1 MTATKPLLDT
11 EHLDTENA
19 AEGTATPTPEE
30 RLLKKLTH
38 PRDVAGLRALIEE
51 GTILTR
57 ASVRRNLIVTNDQ
70 GTPTGCA
77 WDRLA
82 KARHGLDL
90 DDEEQRIFLDVILS
104 VAGPH
109 HVNLGWL
116 EEIDDRR
123 LAILLRAM
131 TEMAGNNTIAI
142 GTRL

>member
-1 MTATKPLLDT
+1 MTATEPFVDT
-11 EHLDTENA
+11 EDTEDTTIRA
-19 AEGTATPTPEE
+19 LEKL
-30 RLLKKLTH
+30 LLKETTQ
-38 PRDVAGLRALIEE
+38 PRDKAALRALIEE
-51 GTILTR
+51 GTLLDRDT
-57 ASVRRNLIVTNDQ
+57 VRRELIVTNDR

-82 KARHGLDL
+82 KNRFGLDL
-90 DDEEQRIFLDVILS
+90 NEEQRIFLDVILS

-116 EEIDDRR
+116 MEIDDRR

-142 GTRL
+142 GTKL